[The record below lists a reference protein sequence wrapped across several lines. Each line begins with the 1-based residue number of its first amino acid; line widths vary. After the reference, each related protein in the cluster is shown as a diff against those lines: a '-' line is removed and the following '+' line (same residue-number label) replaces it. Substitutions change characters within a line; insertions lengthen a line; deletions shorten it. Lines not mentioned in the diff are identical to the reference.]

1 MESPV
6 HIGSTGCS
14 CHLVRGDD
22 VHRRIK
28 LTECM
33 SGTRLEV
40 KLGEQRQALSSPGG
54 WKFSGCNCETARQYS
69 SCPTF
74 PIFCLLGSTQNP
86 STVTQNLKQRAV
98 TNSPN
103 DSQVAFRFL
112 FIYEQRSL
120 VIHIVPINQFMIV
133 SIWFLCGLTRKC

>member
-1 MESPV
+1 MPTSCTISLDYLKQPVRILFLVLSGLNGHFTYQWQERQTESPV

-54 WKFSGCNCETARQYS
+54 WKFSGCNCETVRQYS

-86 STVTQNLKQRAV
+86 STVTQNLK
-98 TNSPN
+98 
-103 DSQVAFRFL
+103 
-112 FIYEQRSL
+112 
-120 VIHIVPINQFMIV
+120 
-133 SIWFLCGLTRKC
+133 